1 MVKLF
6 KENKEGVALVAVPNL
21 RIYIPTTYFEGTSPL
36 ATVQDDTVTTL
47 GLFFMSQSSKE
58 ALSDKEVK
66 FLGKFPAELSIKTRN
81 IEDRLVMIKN
91 DKIPCKVLYLKKDD
105 PLMSTHIKEDI
116 KFVVNFIQK
125 MLHAGKIP
133 GAAGYTNILSYYL
146 DILTFHKLDLKVSNF
161 ILEVIVSEL
170 SRIKGKKTQRFR
182 NEIGKDNSSLSEVDF
197 EMCNIKDLPHL
208 SSNFSSL
215 TSENMNKG
223 LQVSI
228 ERTNTGK
235 DQAYSPVEK
244 IINY

>member
-1 MVKLF
+1 MIKLF
-6 KENKEGVALVAVPNL
+6 NENKEGIALVAVPNL
-21 RIYIPTTYFEGTSPL
+21 RIYIPTTYFEGTTPL
-36 ATVQDDTVTTL
+36 ATVQDDVVNTL
-47 GLFFMSQSSKE
+47 GLFFISQSAKE
-58 ALSDKEVK
+58 ELSDKEIK
-66 FLGKFPAELSIKTRN
+66 FLGKFPTELSIKTRK
-81 IEDRLVMIKN
+81 IEERLIDVKGS
-91 DKIPCKVLYLKKDD
+91 KIPCKVLYLKKDD
-105 PLMSTHIKEDI
+105 PFMSTSIKEDI

-133 GAAGYTNILSYYL
+133 GAAGYTNILNYYM

-182 NEIGKDNSSLSEVDF
+182 NEIGKDNSSLTEVDF

-235 DQAYSPVEK
+235 DQVHSPVEK